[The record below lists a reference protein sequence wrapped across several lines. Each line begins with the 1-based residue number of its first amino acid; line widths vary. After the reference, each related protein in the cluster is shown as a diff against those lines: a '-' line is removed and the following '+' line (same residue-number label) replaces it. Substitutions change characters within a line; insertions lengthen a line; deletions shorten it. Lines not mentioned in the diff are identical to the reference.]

1 MGEKRTRSDYIEV
14 VTERPAEL
22 FEPILDGMLAS
33 IKEKEVERL
42 RRHRERLGLT
52 VAPPQT
58 PQDQNP
64 HLPADGRTDQTGVVK
79 EEAEESNRT

>member
-14 VTERPAEL
+14 VTQRPAEL

-33 IKEKEVERL
+33 IKEKEAERL
-42 RRHRERLGLT
+42 RRHRERLGLKVT
-52 VAPPQT
+52 PPQT

-64 HLPADGRTDQTGVVK
+64 HLPGDSQTDQAGTVK
-79 EEAEESNRT
+79 EEPEESDRS

>member
-1 MGEKRTRSDYIEV
+1 MGEKRTRSDYIEI

-58 PQDQNP
+58 LEDQNP
-64 HLPADGRTDQTGVVK
+64 DLPGDSQTDQAGTVK
-79 EEAEESNRT
+79 EESEESDRS

>member
-22 FEPILDGMLAS
+22 FEPILEGMLAS

-64 HLPADGRTDQTGVVK
+64 YLPGNSRADQTGMVK
-79 EEAEESNRT
+79 EEAEESDRS

>member
-14 VTERPAEL
+14 VTQRPAEL
-22 FEPILDGMLAS
+22 FEPILDGMLAP

-64 HLPADGRTDQTGVVK
+64 HLPGDSRTDQTGVVK
-79 EEAEESNRT
+79 EEPEESDRS

>member
-1 MGEKRTRSDYIEV
+1 
-14 VTERPAEL
+14 
-22 FEPILDGMLAS
+22 MLAA

-52 VAPPQT
+52 VTPPQT

-64 HLPADGRTDQTGVVK
+64 HLPADGRTDQAGTVK
-79 EEAEESNRT
+79 EEPEESDCS